1 MGFVPTPMLGLYP
14 GYQEVLRDCAFADA
28 AAEYIGLQD
37 RIRRAIDT
45 GKLGD
50 RITPA
55 GYLLWASDSSIAV
68 PEELKLAVE
77 ARNEIPNW
85 EARCD
90 DLVKQHKE
98 GRLRRRIGVPVE
110 QCAVG
115 RQRADLVERL

>member
-1 MGFVPTPMLGLYP
+1 MWCYLP
-14 GYQEVLRDCAFADA
+14 E
-28 AAEYIGLQD
+28 
-37 RIRRAIDT
+37 IRKWRLFGRRQKQNKEGNRR

-85 EARCD
+85 EARYD

-98 GRLRRRIGVPVE
+98 GRPRRRIGVPV
-110 QCAVG
+110 
-115 RQRADLVERL
+115 

>member
-14 GYQEVLRDCAFADA
+14 GYQEVLGDCAFADA

-55 GYLLWASDSSIAV
+55 GYPSLYLRNSNLLSRRETKSPIGKRAV
-68 PEELKLAVE
+68 TIWLNNIK
-77 ARNEIPNW
+77 
-85 EARCD
+85 
-90 DLVKQHKE
+90 
-98 GRLRRRIGVPVE
+98 
-110 QCAVG
+110 
-115 RQRADLVERL
+115 RADYVDELASQWNNVRLGGSEPI